1 MLGFWVA
8 CSSEVSRT
16 SGTDARMYLLLLRE
30 MPAEQRSCVHLHSI
44 DLNRC
49 PVFAKCKFEEIGA
62 SRQLL
67 R

>member
-1 MLGFWVA
+1 VLGFWVA

-44 DLNRC
+44 DLKQMSC
-49 PVFAKCKFEEIGA
+49 FCKVQI
-62 SRQLL
+62 
-67 R
+67 

>member
-1 MLGFWVA
+1 
-8 CSSEVSRT
+8 
-16 SGTDARMYLLLLRE
+16 MYLLLLRE